1 MNIIIDS
8 TELKKDRGLNKSD
21 ISLIKDMGAEKLL
34 VLHIPYFV
42 YKECSSSSIE
52 NIKTELNQIKSNLKS
67 FNRKGMGE
75 SDFAEARKIEKDI
88 SKLHD
93 NVENSNKELWDNFVL
108 ESNSIL
114 YEFDEK
120 DSIEVFDA
128 YFTGDKPFKSLKSRE
143 DIPDAFIYQTIK
155 KVSQTSKVYLVSGD
169 KNLREKC
176 VDLKNVVIFPTFDE
190 LYKDSD
196 FIKLQQKYDK
206 LKFNQRVA
214 DAKLI
219 LLDSQDSFEDAVNGY
234 LATKNY
240 WHLYDTGLPSDNG
253 EATVYAID
261 DVSTEIDELNIKFI
275 DDKFFVP
282 IIVKGEASIDY
293 AVFKAD
299 YWVDDDLPAISE
311 DLNKHYYLLHDTVPI
326 KLLKTVSIDLDDL
339 KEDDILEFEIDEF
352 DKIEIE

>member
-21 ISLIKDMGAEKLL
+21 MSLIKDMGAEKLL

-52 NIKTELNQIKSNLKS
+52 NLKTELNQIKSNLKS
-67 FNRKGMGE
+67 FNRKGMGD
-75 SDFAEARKIEKDI
+75 SDFSKAKKIEKDI
-88 SKLHD
+88 SELYD
-93 NVENSNKELWDNFVL
+93 NVEDSNQELWDDFIS

-114 YEFDEK
+114 YEYDEK

-128 YFTGDKPFKSLKSRE
+128 YFTGGKPFKSLKSRE

-155 KVSQTSKVYLVSGD
+155 KVSVKSKVHLVSGD

-176 VDLKNVVIFPTFDE
+176 TDLKNVTIFSSFQD
-190 LYKDSD
+190 LYKDSE
-196 FIKLQQKYDK
+196 FIKLQKKYDK
-206 LKFNQRVA
+206 LKYNKRVA

-219 LLDSQDSFEDAVNGY
+219 LLDNKDSFDDAVYGY
-234 LATKNY
+234 LRNKSY

-253 EATVYAID
+253 EVSVYAID
-261 DVSTEIDELNIKFI
+261 VETIEIDEPNIKFI

-282 IIVKGEASIDY
+282 LIVNGIASIDY

-299 YWVDDDLPAISE
+299 YWIDDNLPSISE
-311 DLNKHYYLLHDTVPI
+311 DLNKHYFLLEDSVPI
-326 KLLKTVSIDLDDL
+326 KLSKNISIELDDL
-339 KEDDILEFEIDEF
+339 TEDEILELEIDEF